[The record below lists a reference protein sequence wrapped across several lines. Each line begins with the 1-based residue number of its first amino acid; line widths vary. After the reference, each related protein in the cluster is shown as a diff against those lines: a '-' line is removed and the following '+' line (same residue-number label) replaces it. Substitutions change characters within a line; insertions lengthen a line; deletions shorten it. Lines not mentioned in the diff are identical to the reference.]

1 MRDKMDS
8 PPPWRKPC
16 DRLATHGSAAAP
28 GSAFERYRFMKKKVL
43 VVDVGGSHVKA
54 QASGRRTMVK
64 VDSGPD
70 LTPRQMVDRL
80 LDVTDGWHYDVVSI
94 GYPGPVVRG
103 RIAREPYNLGRGWTR
118 FDFERAFGRPV
129 RLINDA
135 AMQAIGSYQG
145 KRMLF
150 LGLGTGLGTTLIRD
164 GVVIPLEIAHLPYQ
178 DGETYEDVVGDAGLK
193 RIGVRRWRRQVA
205 TVVDLMMNAVVAD
218 YTVLGGGNVRL
229 LPTLPPRTRRGANA
243 NALRG
248 GLRLWQDEFV
258 LT

>member
-1 MRDKMDS
+1 MTK
-8 PPPWRKPC
+8 
-16 DRLATHGSAAAP
+16 T
-28 GSAFERYRFMKKKVL
+28 VL
-43 VVDVGGSHVKA
+43 VVDVGGSHIKA
-54 QASGRRTMVK
+54 QVPGRRTMVK
-64 VDSGPD
+64 VDSGPE

-80 LDVTDGWHYDVVSI
+80 RDVTDGWRYDVVSI

-103 RIAREPYNLGRGWTR
+103 RITREPYNLGRGWTR

-129 RLINDA
+129 RLVNDA

-164 GVVIPLEIAHLPYQ
+164 GIVIPLEVAHLPYE
-178 DGETYEDVVGDAGLK
+178 DGRTYEDVVGDAGLK
-193 RIGVRRWRRQVA
+193 RIGVRRWRKHVA
-205 TVVDLMMNAVVAD
+205 TIVEIMMNAVIAD

-229 LPTLPPRTRRGANA
+229 LPSLPPRTRRGANA

-248 GLRLWQDEFV
+248 GLRLWQDDFV

>member
-1 MRDKMDS
+1 
-8 PPPWRKPC
+8 
-16 DRLATHGSAAAP
+16 
-28 GSAFERYRFMKKKVL
+28 MKRKVL

-70 LTPRQMVDRL
+70 LTPRQMMSRL
-80 LDVTDGWHYDVVSI
+80 LAVTEGWQYDVVSI

-164 GVVIPLEIAHLPYQ
+164 GVVIPLEIAHLPYE

-229 LPTLPPRTRRGANA
+229 LPKLPPRTRRGANA

-248 GLRLWQDEFV
+248 GLRLWQGDFV

>member
-1 MRDKMDS
+1 M
-8 PPPWRKPC
+8 
-16 DRLATHGSAAAP
+16 T
-28 GSAFERYRFMKKKVL
+28 KKVL

-54 QASGRRTMVK
+54 QASGRRTMIK

-70 LTPRQMVDRL
+70 LTPRQMVERL
-80 LDVTDGWHYDVVSI
+80 RDATSGWRYDVVSI

-103 RIAREPYNLGRGWTR
+103 RITREPYNLGRGWTR
-118 FDFERAFGRPV
+118 FDFERAFGCPV
-129 RLINDA
+129 RVINDA

-164 GVVIPLEIAHLPYQ
+164 RVVIPLEIAHLPYE
-178 DGETYEDVVGDAGLK
+178 DGQTYEDVVGDAGLR
-193 RIGVRRWRRQVA
+193 RIGVRRWRKHVA
-205 TVVDLMMNAVVAD
+205 NIVELMMNAVVAD

-248 GLRLWQDEFV
+248 GLRLWQDDFV

>member
-1 MRDKMDS
+1 M
-8 PPPWRKPC
+8 
-16 DRLATHGSAAAP
+16 T
-28 GSAFERYRFMKKKVL
+28 KKVL
-43 VVDVGGSHVKA
+43 VVDVGGSHIKA
-54 QASGRRTMVK
+54 QVSGRRTMVK

-70 LTPRQMVDRL
+70 LTPRQMVEQL
-80 LDVTDGWHYDVVSI
+80 LGVTGGWQYDVVSV

-103 RIAREPYNLGRGWTR
+103 RIAREPVNLGRGWTR

-150 LGLGTGLGTTLIRD
+150 LGLGTGLGTTLILD
-164 GVVIPLEIAHLPYQ
+164 GVVIPLEIAHLPYE
-178 DGETYEDVVGDAGLK
+178 DGETYENVVGDAGLE
-193 RIGVRRWRRQVA
+193 RIGVRRWRRHVA
-205 TVVDLMMNAVVAD
+205 NIVELMMNAVVAD

-229 LPTLPPRTRRGANA
+229 LPELPPRTRRGANA
-243 NALRG
+243 NAVRG
-248 GLRLWQDEFV
+248 GFRLWQDEVV